1 MGLDKKTFSE
11 RLLAISDRNKQKPG
25 RDPATGVWNVEKK
38 LEVVGQWLIMG
49 NMKLVAAHSGVEYDL
64 VRKWKRQPWWPE
76 MVAELRATQDIEM
89 DTRITDIIQKSLDAT
104 YDRVVNGD
112 YVYDQ
117 KSGQI
122 LRRPASLK
130 DVHAVARDLLQRREM
145 LRGKFE
151 DAGGD
156 KAMSVEEHLKILAT
170 NMSKWFEKEKKQ
182 PVIELEEIEDAVY
195 AERPKDGQECSGL
208 QEGER
213 TVQLPTGECEEEGGE
228 EYGETDGDESWESP
242 QR

>member
-1 MGLDKKTFSE
+1 MGLDKKTFSD

-25 RDPATGVWNVEKK
+25 RNSETGAWNIEKK

-49 NMKLVAAHSGVEYDL
+49 NMKLVAAHSGVEYNL
-64 VRKWKRQPWWPE
+64 IRKWKGQPWWPE
-76 MVAELRATQDIEM
+76 MVAELRATQNIEM
-89 DTRITDIIQKSLDAT
+89 DTKITDIIQKSLDAT

-117 KSGQI
+117 KSGEI
-122 LRRPASLK
+122 LRRPAPLR
-130 DVHAVARDLLQRREM
+130 DVHRVAADLLQRREL

-156 KAMSVEEHLKILAT
+156 KAMSVEEHLKILAA
-170 NMSKWFEKEKKQ
+170 NMSKWFEKEQKQ

-195 AERPKDGQECSGL
+195 AQRAEGL
-208 QEGER
+208 QEGECP
-213 TVQLPTGECEEEGGE
+213 VQLETGECEEEGGE
-228 EYGETDGDESWESP
+228 EHGETDGDESWESP
-242 QR
+242 QG